1 MKNILTIS
9 LLAVLVLTAC
19 KKDKAPAPS
28 LKGIW
33 TIENFVTKEYMSGA
47 LNDTFTS
54 PGNGGTIDF
63 QSNGNV
69 VITIPGSAVETYA
82 YTIKPDSKVD
92 IDGDIYEIRN
102 LTASNATL
110 FIRQDYG
117 VGDYDEVSVNLK
129 S

>member
-1 MKNILTIS
+1 

-47 LNDTFTS
+47 LNDTFTK
-54 PGNGGTIDF
+54 PGNGGTMDF

-82 YTIKPDSKVD
+82 YVIKPDSKVD

-102 LTASNATL
+102 LTTSNATL

-129 S
+129 R